1 MTWERSKIPGMKK
14 AKSGSRKMRPMGAR
28 GPKTVDEYL
37 AGVPEPARTTLTRM
51 RAVILS
57 AAPAETTEGIGY
69 GLPMFKHNG
78 MLVALGAFK
87 NHCSLFPMGSS
98 VLDEVADKI
107 KKYQVSKGT
116 LQFPL
121 DKPMPATLV
130 RKIVKLRVAQNAS
143 KKRR

>member
-1 MTWERSKIPGMKK
+1 MARMKK
-14 AKSGSRKMRPMGAR
+14 TKSTSRKVRPMGAR
-28 GPKTVDEYL
+28 GPKTVAEYL
-37 AGVPEPARTTLTRM
+37 AGVPEPARTTLTKM

-69 GLPMFKHNG
+69 RLPMFKHNG

-87 NHCSLFPMGSS
+87 NHCSLFPGSS
-98 VLDEVADKI
+98 VLDDVADEI
-107 KKYQVSKGT
+107 KKYRVSKGT

-130 RKIVKLRVAQNAS
+130 RKIVKLRVAQNES